1 MNAKTKG
8 AICGIIAA
16 VSYGT
21 NPLGALPLYGLGV
34 NPDSVLFYRYA
45 IAAAVLAAI
54 TLCRREPLR
63 VSGREL
69 GILAILGV
77 LCAVSSLSLFMSFLY
92 MDAGIASTMLFVYP
106 VMVAVIMAAFF
117 REKVSATT
125 VASIVLSLC
134 GIALLYRGG
143 DGAALS
149 LFGVMLVMLSSLTYA
164 VYIVV
169 VNRASLSM
177 SSSKLTM
184 YVMTFGVMTLVAH
197 SLVGADGGL
206 QLLTTPAMWGYALLL
221 ALLPTVVSFIMMTVA
236 VHNIGST
243 PTAVLGALEPITAV
257 VIGVTVFGEAFTAR
271 LAIGILLV
279 LAAVVLVVCGK
290 SVRL

>member
-16 VSYGT
+16 VCYGT
-21 NPLGALPLYGLGV
+21 NPLGALPLYELGM

-45 IAAAVLAAI
+45 IAAAILAVML
-54 TLCRREPLR
+54 LCRREPLR
-63 VSGREL
+63 VSRREL
-69 GILAILGV
+69 GILAVLGV

-106 VMVAVIMAAFF
+106 VMVAVIMALFF
-117 REKVSATT
+117 HEKVSKAT
-125 VASIVLSLC
+125 VASILLSLC

-143 DGAALS
+143 DGAALN
-149 LFGVMLVMLSSLTYA
+149 LFGVMLVMISSLTYA

-169 VNRASLSM
+169 VNRATLNM
-177 SSSKLTM
+177 SSVKLTL
-184 YVMTFGVMTLVAH
+184 YVMLFGAVTLAAH
-197 SLVGADGGL
+197 SVVAADGHL
-206 QLLTTPAMWGYALLL
+206 QPLATPAMWGYALLL
-221 ALLPTVVSFIMMTVA
+221 ALLPTVVSFVMMTIS

-257 VIGVTVFGEAFTAR
+257 VIGVTVFGEAFTLR
-271 LAIGILLV
+271 LALGILLV
-279 LAAVVLVVCGK
+279 LTAVILVVSARK
-290 SVRL
+290 